1 MNGPLNDVGP
11 PRSLH
16 LDCAAVMFF
25 VIHHD
30 LDILECTFSY
40 LFLETSFQV
49 DAFCL
54 ELRWF
59 NHDFWT
65 EMILHHILKISTSSS
80 NSIDSLF
87 WISYHDDSWSIIDKI
102 SWWLAEDNIQ
112 PLPGG
117 TCFTSLRG
125 RKFHSSLDEFL
136 SSQFFVF
143 SIHAYQG
150 SILV

>member
-54 ELRWF
+54 ELR
-59 NHDFWT
+59 
-65 EMILHHILKISTSSS
+65 
-80 NSIDSLF
+80 
-87 WISYHDDSWSIIDKI
+87 
-102 SWWLAEDNIQ
+102 
-112 PLPGG
+112 
-117 TCFTSLRG
+117 
-125 RKFHSSLDEFL
+125 
-136 SSQFFVF
+136 
-143 SIHAYQG
+143 
-150 SILV
+150 